1 MKIEND
7 SRADSSATIRKIQE
21 YQELQQQ
28 QLRSQEQQQLRQQ
41 QEQLQTQDADPTKD
55 STQLE
60 SDPQQQQALEEL
72 QREQAAVDIQAQIQN
87 YQVAEVNESREISG
101 IERSDEAV
109 DVSSLQQDRGE
120 AWQDFS
126 SDDSVN
132 EIPPSVE
139 ANATDS
145 QAEAQREEQQ
155 KINVQDVLNQMAIQ
169 SGKIN
174 A

>member
-1 MKIEND
+1 MKIDND
-7 SRADSSATIRKIQE
+7 SRGDGSETIRKIQE
-21 YQELQQQ
+21 YQEQQQ
-28 QLRSQEQQQLRQQ
+28 QQVRSQEQQQLRQQ
-41 QEQLQTQDADPTKD
+41 QEQLQTGDADPTKD

-60 SDPQQQQALEEL
+60 SDPGQQQLLEEV
-72 QREQAAVDIQAQIQN
+72 QREQAAGDIQAQIQN
-87 YQVAEVNESREISG
+87 QQVAEVNESREASG

-109 DVSSLQQDRGE
+109 DVANVQQDRGE
-120 AWQDFS
+120 AWQDFAS
-126 SDDSVN
+126 EESVN

-139 ANATDS
+139 ANAADT

-155 KINVQDVLNQMAIQ
+155 KINMQDVLNQMAIQ